1 MPKVR
6 ILLVPLLAV
15 AGVAW
20 ACTAYPYLTETVS
33 FTPPDATVLE
43 KADCSGSE
51 VLEQL
56 AGVEFSSVEQ
66 ATWKP
71 GYPPRSF
78 DPVALVR
85 CELGEDSSGATTLDT
100 VRLEGNL
107 AAVKDDFRVDSKR
120 FPDNVQADCAI
131 RELAPARLWLVN
143 NSGLVILPAWPLRPC
158 GLQDGPLESIQALRE
173 VGREQVPV
181 VLNPPGSPGVCRAV
195 SETFEARTVDD
206 VERDTTRVEDA
217 HAKFGSAI
225 ATPRDDVGRLNICRH
240 EGSDGVFESAVRLT
254 QNESSDFTRMLA
266 TAPVA
271 PPCDM
276 KANRMA
282 STTLMRADGSG
293 GTSVT
298 LELDGCRR
306 MRIGSVFR
314 SVPESAT
321 AILSK

>member
-1 MPKVR
+1 MPKAR
-6 ILLVPLLAV
+6 TLLVPLLAV
-15 AGVAW
+15 ACVAW
-20 ACTAYPYLTETVS
+20 ACTAYPYLTGTVS
-33 FTPPDATVLE
+33 FTPPDATVFE
-43 KADCSGSE
+43 KADCTGSG
-51 VLEQL
+51 VIEQF
-56 AGVEFSSVEQ
+56 AGVAFSSIEQ
-66 ATWKP
+66 TAGKP

-107 AAVKDDFRVDSKR
+107 AAVKDAFRIDSKR
-120 FPDNVQADCAI
+120 FPDNVQASCAI
-131 RELAPARLWLVN
+131 RELAPAKLWMVN
-143 NSGLVILPAWPLRPC
+143 NSGQVIFPAWPSRPC

-181 VLNPPGSPGVCRAV
+181 ALNPPGSPGVCLAV

-206 VERDTTRVEDA
+206 VERDTTRVEDG

-225 ATPRDDVGRLNICRH
+225 ATPLDDVGRLNICRYD
-240 EGSDGVFESAVRLT
+240 GSDGVFESAFRLT
-254 QNESSDFTRMLA
+254 QNESRDFTRILA
-266 TAPVA
+266 SAPVA
-271 PPCDM
+271 PPCTM
-276 KANRMA
+276 KASRMA

-306 MRIGSVFR
+306 VSIGGVTR
-314 SVPESAT
+314 AVPGSAT
-321 AILSK
+321 DVLAR